1 MAFEVSSLNAGL
13 KTYILQQEN
22 PAYSAREEILKDLF
36 RRYGKDAD
44 QYVIYED
51 LQGIDRSVDTG
62 LCRDNI
68 ESLKELAAS
77 MPDKWKDCFTD
88 TGYDRWWKFSVE
100 SALPA
105 ADWLS
110 DLALI
115 KVYVSLRDISKLSK
129 VFCETVRL
137 LLAYSDNRFHA
148 KVSRVKRK
156 DSMCFWVSR
165 HAFHILESHFSEC
178 SDVIGGAMPFIA
190 YRGRLGISR
199 ELATFDSHNSE
210 QALLISSYFNS
221 LEKEEDVSLS
231 RMYDLL
237 IKAWNQEISA
247 DHPVMKA
254 FQYTRAQTV
263 LILLDTMDVI
273 TGKTVLDNDHLFLQE
288 NGNIW
293 RALGQASSWVQ
304 AERNYNALEEMESKL
319 H

>member
-1 MAFEVSSLNAGL
+1 M
-13 KTYILQQEN
+13 
-22 PAYSAREEILKDLF
+22 
-36 RRYGKDAD
+36 
-44 QYVIYED
+44 
-51 LQGIDRSVDTG
+51 
-62 LCRDNI
+62 
-68 ESLKELAAS
+68 
-77 MPDKWKDCFTD
+77 
-88 TGYDRWWKFSVE
+88 E
-100 SALPA
+100 SALPP

-165 HAFHILESHFSEC
+165 HAFHILKSHFSEC

-190 YRGRLGISR
+190 YCGRLGISR

-237 IKAWNQEISA
+237 IKAWNQEIPA

-263 LILLDTMDVI
+263 LLLLDTMDVI
-273 TGKTVLDNDHLFLQE
+273 TGKTVLDNNHLFLQE
-288 NGNIW
+288 NGYIW
-293 RALGQASSWVQ
+293 RALGQASSWTQ
-304 AERNYNALEEMESKL
+304 AERKYNALEEMESKL

>member
-13 KTYILQQEN
+13 KTYILQQDN
-22 PAYSAREEILKDLF
+22 PAYSAREKILKDLF
-36 RRYGKDAD
+36 RRYGKAAD

-51 LQGIDRSVDTG
+51 LQGIDRSV
-62 LCRDNI
+62 
-68 ESLKELAAS
+68 
-77 MPDKWKDCFTD
+77 
-88 TGYDRWWKFSVE
+88 E
-100 SALPA
+100 SALPP

-115 KVYVSLRDISKLSK
+115 KVYVSLWDISKLSK
-129 VFCETVRL
+129 VFCETVR

-210 QALLISSYFNS
+210 QALLISSSIWICIYRPMTQQSILQNG
-221 LEKEEDVSLS
+221 LS
-231 RMYDLL
+231 SPDR
-237 IKAWNQEISA
+237 
-247 DHPVMKA
+247 
-254 FQYTRAQTV
+254 
-263 LILLDTMDVI
+263 
-273 TGKTVLDNDHLFLQE
+273 
-288 NGNIW
+288 
-293 RALGQASSWVQ
+293 
-304 AERNYNALEEMESKL
+304 
-319 H
+319 

>member
-1 MAFEVSSLNAGL
+1 M
-13 KTYILQQEN
+13 
-22 PAYSAREEILKDLF
+22 
-36 RRYGKDAD
+36 
-44 QYVIYED
+44 
-51 LQGIDRSVDTG
+51 
-62 LCRDNI
+62 
-68 ESLKELAAS
+68 
-77 MPDKWKDCFTD
+77 
-88 TGYDRWWKFSVE
+88 E
-100 SALPA
+100 SALPP

-115 KVYVSLRDISKLSK
+115 KVYVSLWDISKLSK

-210 QALLISSYFNS
+210 QALLISSYFNL

>member
-13 KTYILQQEN
+13 KKYTMRQDN
-22 PAYSAREEILKDLF
+22 PAYADREAILKDLF

-51 LQGIDRSVDTG
+51 LQGIDRSVGTG
-62 LCRDNI
+62 ICRDPI

-88 TGYDRWWKFSVE
+88 TGYERWWKFSVE
-100 SALPA
+100 STDPEAG
-105 ADWLS
+105 WLS

-115 KVYVSLRDISKLSK
+115 KVYVSLRDISQIPKL
-129 VFCETVRL
+129 FCRAVSQL
-137 LLAYSDNRFHA
+137 LVYSDSRFHA

-156 DSMCFWVSR
+156 DGMCFWVSR
-165 HAFHILESHFSEC
+165 QAFHVLENFFSEC

-190 YRGRLGISR
+190 YRGKLGISR
-199 ELATFDSHNSE
+199 ELVTFDSHNSE

-237 IKAWNQEISA
+237 IKAWNQEIPA

-263 LILLDTMDVI
+263 LLLLDTMDVI
-273 TGKTVLDNDHLFLQE
+273 TGKTVLDNNHLLLQE
-288 NGNIW
+288 NGYIW

>member
-13 KTYILQQEN
+13 KTYILQQDN

-36 RRYGKDAD
+36 RRYGKAAD

-51 LQGIDRSVDTG
+51 LQGIDRSV
-62 LCRDNI
+62 
-68 ESLKELAAS
+68 
-77 MPDKWKDCFTD
+77 
-88 TGYDRWWKFSVE
+88 E
-100 SALPA
+100 SALPP

-115 KVYVSLRDISKLSK
+115 KVYVSLWDISKLSK

-156 DSMCFWVSR
+156 DSMCFWVPR

-210 QALLISSYFNS
+210 QALLISSSIWICIYRPMTQQSILQNG
-221 LEKEEDVSLS
+221 LS
-231 RMYDLL
+231 SPDR
-237 IKAWNQEISA
+237 
-247 DHPVMKA
+247 
-254 FQYTRAQTV
+254 
-263 LILLDTMDVI
+263 
-273 TGKTVLDNDHLFLQE
+273 
-288 NGNIW
+288 
-293 RALGQASSWVQ
+293 
-304 AERNYNALEEMESKL
+304 
-319 H
+319 

>member
-1 MAFEVSSLNAGL
+1 M
-13 KTYILQQEN
+13 
-22 PAYSAREEILKDLF
+22 
-36 RRYGKDAD
+36 
-44 QYVIYED
+44 
-51 LQGIDRSVDTG
+51 
-62 LCRDNI
+62 
-68 ESLKELAAS
+68 
-77 MPDKWKDCFTD
+77 
-88 TGYDRWWKFSVE
+88 E

-137 LLAYSDNRFHA
+137 LLVYSDSRFHA

-190 YRGRLGISR
+190 YRGSLGISR

-231 RMYDLL
+231 RMYDL
-237 IKAWNQEISA
+237 S
-247 DHPVMKA
+247 
-254 FQYTRAQTV
+254 
-263 LILLDTMDVI
+263 
-273 TGKTVLDNDHLFLQE
+273 G
-288 NGNIW
+288 
-293 RALGQASSWVQ
+293 SSRDEGVSIYPSTDGPDP
-304 AERNYNALEEMESKL
+304 A
-319 H
+319 

>member
-1 MAFEVSSLNAGL
+1 MSFVVPSLNAGL
-13 KTYILQQEN
+13 KTYILQQDN

-51 LQGIDRSVDTG
+51 LQGIDRSVG
-62 LCRDNI
+62 AGICRDHI

-88 TGYDRWWKFSVE
+88 TGYERWWKFSVE
-100 SALPA
+100 SADPEA
-105 ADWLS
+105 GWLS

-115 KVYVSLRDISKLSK
+115 KVYVSLRDISQIPKL
-129 VFCETVRL
+129 FCGAVSQL
-137 LLAYSDNRFHA
+137 LVYSDSRFHA

-165 HAFHILESHFSEC
+165 HAFFVLENYFSEC
-178 SDVIGGAMPFIA
+178 KEVIGGTMPFIA
-190 YRGRLGISR
+190 YRGNLGISR

-221 LEKEEDVSLS
+221 LEKEEDINLS

-237 IKAWNQEISA
+237 IKAWNQEIPP

-263 LILLDTMDVI
+263 LLLLDTMDVI
-273 TGKTVLDNDHLFLQE
+273 TGKVMLDNDHLFLQE
-288 NGNIW
+288 NENIW
-293 RALGQASSWVQ
+293 RALGQASSWTQ

>member
-1 MAFEVSSLNAGL
+1 MRSASSGTTGSYRNAWQPEPERSYTENTIPARRRSAVS
-13 KTYILQQEN
+13 
-22 PAYSAREEILKDLF
+22 RVF
-36 RRYGKDAD
+36 YGRKA
-44 QYVIYED
+44 
-51 LQGIDRSVDTG
+51 
-62 LCRDNI
+62 
-68 ESLKELAAS
+68 
-77 MPDKWKDCFTD
+77 MM
-88 TGYDRWWKFSVE
+88 
-100 SALPA
+100 
-105 ADWLS
+105 
-110 DLALI
+110 
-115 KVYVSLRDISKLSK
+115 
-129 VFCETVRL
+129 L
-137 LLAYSDNRFHA
+137 LVYSDSRFHA

-156 DSMCFWVSR
+156 DGMCFWVSR
-165 HAFHILESHFSEC
+165 QAFHVLENFFSEC

-190 YRGRLGISR
+190 YRGKLGISR
-199 ELATFDSHNSE
+199 ELVTFDSHNSE

-221 LEKEEDVSLS
+221 LEKEENVSLS

>member
-13 KTYILQQEN
+13 KTYILQQDN
-22 PAYSAREEILKDLF
+22 PAYSAREEILIDLF
-36 RRYGKDAD
+36 QRFGKDAD

-62 LCRDNI
+62 LCRDHI

-100 SALPA
+100 N
-105 ADWLS
+105 WLS

-137 LLAYSDNRFHA
+137 LLEYSDNRFHA

-210 QALLISSYFNS
+210 QALFNQQ
-221 LEKEEDVSLS
+221 L
-231 RMYDLL
+231 
-237 IKAWNQEISA
+237 
-247 DHPVMKA
+247 
-254 FQYTRAQTV
+254 FQFA
-263 LILLDTMDVI
+263 
-273 TGKTVLDNDHLFLQE
+273 
-288 NGNIW
+288 
-293 RALGQASSWVQ
+293 
-304 AERNYNALEEMESKL
+304 
-319 H
+319 